1 MGSCGYDVALLRFRF
16 GVEFCGCPEVDG
28 TVVQYGLRP
37 NYLCCKMHVSK
48 GLTETL
54 DRKSSGKVKV
64 IWAAAPEIG
73 SFTAP
78 SAAFSS
84 ASPLAMPSCNR
95 IRQGYDDCDHRVDKY
110 EFCGGSH
117 EDTNDARE
125 ACYKAVA
132 SGPGTSQNPPNLPGK
147 CPSCEPSQ
155 TNGVSSG

>member
-1 MGSCGYDVALLRFRF
+1 MVEDNKIFGWKLSPANQNEDRRKGHCILPKKVAMQNACRLKGSS
-16 GVEFCGCPEVDG
+16 
-28 TVVQYGLRP
+28 T
-37 NYLCCKMHVSK
+37 KS
-48 GLTETL
+48 L

-78 SAAFSS
+78 SVAFSS